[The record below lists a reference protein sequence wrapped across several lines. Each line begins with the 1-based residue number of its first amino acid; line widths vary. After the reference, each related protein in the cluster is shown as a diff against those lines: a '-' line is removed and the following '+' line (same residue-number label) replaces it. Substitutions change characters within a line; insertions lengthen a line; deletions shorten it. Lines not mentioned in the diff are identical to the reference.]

1 MALKR
6 KLHLTTIYWFFFLCN
21 FISVNISVF
30 LISSFLKRDLTSS
43 LSEGNLWNS
52 CMEREGET
60 ERMRGKK
67 KALVKDF
74 LSVLQG
80 DVCVHMH
87 VPAHAHRQAYPDIT
101 IKTK

>member
-1 MALKR
+1 MQATFNNHIL
-6 KLHLTTIYWFFFLCN
+6 IFFLCN

-30 LISSFLKRDLTSS
+30 LISSLLKRDLTSS

-52 CMEREGET
+52 CIERKGET
-60 ERMRGKK
+60 ERVGEK

-80 DVCVHMH
+80 NVCVHMH
-87 VPAHAHRQAYPDIT
+87 VPAQAHRQADPDIT
-101 IKTK
+101 IKRK

>member
-1 MALKR
+1 MKQLYGER
-6 KLHLTTIYWFFFLCN
+6 G
-21 FISVNISVF
+21 
-30 LISSFLKRDLTSS
+30 RDRED
-43 LSEGNLWNS
+43 EGK
-52 CMEREGET
+52 E
-60 ERMRGKK
+60 

-101 IKTK
+101 SKTK

>member
-1 MALKR
+1 MKQLYGERGRDREDEGKE
-6 KLHLTTIYWFFFLCN
+6 K
-21 FISVNISVF
+21 
-30 LISSFLKRDLTSS
+30 SF
-43 LSEGNLWNS
+43 G
-52 CMEREGET
+52 ER
-60 ERMRGKK
+60 
-67 KALVKDF
+67 